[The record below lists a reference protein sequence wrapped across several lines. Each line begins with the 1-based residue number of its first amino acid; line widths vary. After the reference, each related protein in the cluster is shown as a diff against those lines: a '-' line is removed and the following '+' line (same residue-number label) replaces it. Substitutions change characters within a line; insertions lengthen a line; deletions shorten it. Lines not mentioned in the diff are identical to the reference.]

1 MKSFVALIAALPLV
15 LVACY
20 SGPVFAQSNEQ
31 APLIVRQTCFMCHSL
46 EGNSPDLSFVPRLAA
61 QSASYIEGQLKAFRD
76 GSRAGPPG
84 TLYMW
89 PISQNLSEAQ
99 IKQVAKWYSE
109 QPAPKPFPK
118 DPALYKEGRNIFEHG
133 ILKSSVAAC
142 SSCHGPKAAGNGI
155 FPRLA
160 GQTPQYLLAQLRYFR
175 SGVRHDKNAD
185 VMKPI
190 ATHLTESEANAV
202 AHYLSTL

>member
-1 MKSFVALIAALPLV
+1 MKSRTGFFLTLPLLMLATFSMSAIAA
-15 LVACY
+15 
-20 SGPVFAQSNEQ
+20 SKE
-31 APLIVRQTCFMCHSL
+31 APAIVRHTCFMCHSQ
-46 EGNSPDLSFVPRLAA
+46 EGNTPDLAFVPRLAA
-61 QSASYIEGQLKAFRD
+61 QNETYIEEQLKAFRD

-84 TLYMW
+84 VLYMW
-89 PISQNLSEAQ
+89 PISQNLTERQ
-99 IKQVAKWYSE
+99 IKQVANWYSE
-109 QPAPKPFPK
+109 QPPAKPFPVDK
-118 DPALYKEGRNIFEHG
+118 SLNEQGRKIFEHG

-175 SGVRHDKNAD
+175 SGVRNDKNAD

-190 ATHLTESEANAV
+190 ASHLTESEMNAV